1 MDEAHQGL
9 LRLLRLVQSIQLPFA
24 PKAIFACCPLAKIGC
39 EPQEVNVTLP
49 QERTRAI
56 IQTQEFLL
64 SLSTNPAVEERI
76 RKEAIRLLRHYPSAR
91 EVLLAGK
98 IEEHRT
104 DSLTE
109 PFLSSRID

>member
-1 MDEAHQGL
+1 MDAAHQDF
-9 LRLLRLVQSIQLPFA
+9 LRLLRFVQSIQQPFA
-24 PKAIFACCPLAKIGC
+24 STAIFAYCPLTKIGC
-39 EPQEVNVTLP
+39 EPQEVSVTLP

-64 SLSTNPAVEERI
+64 SLSTNPDIEERI

-109 PFLSSRID
+109 PFLSSRTD